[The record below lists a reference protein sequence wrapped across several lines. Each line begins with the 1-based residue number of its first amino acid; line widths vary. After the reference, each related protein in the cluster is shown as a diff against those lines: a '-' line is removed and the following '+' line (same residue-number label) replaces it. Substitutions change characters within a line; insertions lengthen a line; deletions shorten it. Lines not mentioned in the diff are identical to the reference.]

1 MEDKTLQK
9 KGGKIEFLFIG
20 LALFAMFFGAGNLIF
35 PPDIGVRTGADWFI
49 GFLAFLIADGG
60 LAVLGVFAMLKAD
73 GDISKVTGVL
83 GEKAGLI
90 LNSAIILCIGP
101 GLAIPRTAATTFEL
115 GVAPI
120 TGIESTAKLPLAVFS
135 VVFFAIVLVLT
146 IRPSAVVDII
156 GKVLTPVLVVAILVM
171 IVVGFINPL
180 NGIVEIPAEHQLE
193 VVKYGIN
200 NGYQTMDA
208 MAALFFGIIIIN
220 SVKSKGFEG
229 EKAVAGETIKAAVV
243 ALILLFVVYG
253 GLAFLGATSG
263 STWMA
268 DVHAGNINQA
278 GLVIAITQGL
288 LGRGGVILLGVV
300 VALACLTTAIA
311 LTSSAAEFFSG
322 VTRFS
327 YETLVVVVCVFSAVV
342 CNLGLST
349 IISVAAPVLTLVYP
363 LVVLLI
369 FTTILRKVIN
379 KKNAPMFGCIV
390 ALVISACTVL
400 HDNFGVTACA
410 FAHSLPLDSYGFN
423 WLLPTLV
430 ALVIGM
436 IVPGKK
442 IED

>member
-1 MEDKTLQK
+1 MTDKNLQK
-9 KGGKIEFLFIG
+9 KGGLDFLFIG

-35 PPDIGVRTGADWFI
+35 PPDIGVRTGEAWFT
-49 GFLAFLIADGG
+49 GFLSFLIADGG
-60 LAVLGVFAMLKAD
+60 LAVLGVLAVLKAD
-73 GDISKVTGVL
+73 GSIDKVTGVL
-83 GEKAGLI
+83 GSKAGTL
-90 LNSAIILCIGP
+90 LNAAIILCIGP
-101 GLAIPRTAATTFEL
+101 CLAIPRTAATTFEL
-115 GVAPI
+115 GVSPI
-120 TGIESTAKLPLAVFS
+120 LGIESTAKLPLAIFS

-146 IRPSAVVDII
+146 IKPSAVVDII

-180 NGIVEIPAEHQLE
+180 QGIVDIPAEHQLE

-208 MAALFFGIIIIN
+208 MAAIFFGIIIIN
-220 SVKSKGFEG
+220 SVKSKGYEG
-229 EKAVAGETIKAAVV
+229 AEVGKETIKASVV

-263 STWMA
+263 SKWMD
-268 DVHAGNINQA
+268 DVLAGNLNQA
-278 GLVIAITQGL
+278 GIVINITQGL
-288 LGRGGVILLGVV
+288 LGKAGVILLGVV

-322 VTRFS
+322 ITRFS

-349 IISVAAPVLTLVYP
+349 IISVAAPILTLVYP

-369 FTTILRKVIN
+369 FTTLLKKVVN
-379 KKNAPMFGCIV
+379 KANGPIFGCIV

-400 HDNFGVTACA
+400 HDTFGVSACA
-410 FAHSLPLDSYGFN
+410 FAHSLPLDSIGFN